1 MKHGV
6 HGRILGRPAHER
18 TALRRILMTELF
30 DHGRITTTEAK
41 AKAIRGEA
49 EKMITIAKRGLKAVK
64 TAEGETAETA
74 GRLKQAN
81 ARKLLEGRLDGNKVV
96 RKLFEEIAPRYEER
110 KGGYTRILK
119 LGPRKGDAAEMV
131 ILELVEE

>member
-1 MKHGV
+1 MKHQV
-6 HGRILGRPAHER
+6 RGRILGRPTHER
-18 TALRRILMTELF
+18 IALRRILMTELF
-30 DHGRITTTEAK
+30 DHGRIQTTEAK

-49 EKMITIAKRGLKAVK
+49 EKMISIAKRSLKAVK
-64 TAEGETAETA
+64 SAEGEEAEKA
-74 GRLKQAN
+74 GKLKQAN
-81 ARKLLEGRLDGNKVV
+81 ARKLLEGRLDGAKVV

-119 LGPRKGDAAEMV
+119 LGPRKGDNAPLV

>member
-1 MKHGV
+1 MKHGIK
-6 HGRILGRPAHER
+6 GRILGRPSHER

-30 DHGRITTTEAK
+30 DHGRIKTTEAK
-41 AKAIRGEA
+41 AKAMRGEA
-49 EKMITIAKRGLKAVK
+49 EKMISIAKRSIKLAKS
-64 TAEGETAETA
+64 AEGDEAQAA
-74 GRLKQAN
+74 GRLRQAN
-81 ARKLLEGRLDGNKVV
+81 ARKLLEGRLDGAKVV

-119 LGPRKGDAAEMV
+119 LGPRKGDAAPMV

>member
-6 HGRILGRPAHER
+6 RGRILGRPAHER

-49 EKMITIAKRGLKAVK
+49 EKMISIAKRGLKAVK
-64 TAEGETAETA
+64 TAEGEAGETA

-131 ILELVEE
+131 ILELIEE

>member
-64 TAEGETAETA
+64 TAEGESGETA